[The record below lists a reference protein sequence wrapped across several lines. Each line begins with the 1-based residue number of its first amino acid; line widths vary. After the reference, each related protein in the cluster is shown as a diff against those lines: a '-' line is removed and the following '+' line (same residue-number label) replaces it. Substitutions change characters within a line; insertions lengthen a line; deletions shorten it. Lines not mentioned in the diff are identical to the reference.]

1 MHIPTALLTA
11 TLIVALTAAAN
22 GQQQA
27 EDGLEK
33 RTASQAEHQP
43 AEIQRWG
50 RYSPSVQSAGA
61 GRYRN
66 WMDGN
71 AYRTSFGKRAV
82 ASAGMNLNAFR
93 MGSPMLSDGGG
104 PLLAMSLVDSSQQ
117 QSDDSG
123 EGAKTIMNMK
133 RLDRNIYHVGFGR
146 RRK

>member
-1 MHIPTALLTA
+1 MHIPTALLA
-11 TLIVALTAAAN
+11 TLLVALTAANSGN

-33 RTASQAEHQP
+33 RMASQAEHQP

-50 RYSPSVQSAGA
+50 RYSPSVQSTGA

-82 ASAGMNLNAFR
+82 SSAGMNLNAFR
-93 MGSPMLSDGGG
+93 MGSPML
-104 PLLAMSLVDSSQQ
+104 PTA
-117 QSDDSG
+117 
-123 EGAKTIMNMK
+123 EAPCWPC
-133 RLDRNIYHVGFGR
+133 R
-146 RRK
+146 